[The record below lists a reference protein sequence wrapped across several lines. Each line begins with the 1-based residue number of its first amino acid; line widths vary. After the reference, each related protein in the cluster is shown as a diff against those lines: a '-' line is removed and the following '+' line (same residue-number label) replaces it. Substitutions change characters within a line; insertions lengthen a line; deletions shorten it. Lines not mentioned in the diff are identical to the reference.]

1 MVFFYLYMGIL
12 ILKTLF
18 TAICIIES
26 SGNPNSVNG
35 KAVGIAQ
42 IQPNVIADVNKWG
55 HHYTLN
61 DRLDPYKSEQIFYIY
76 TSHYI
81 TKLKLDD
88 SIQNRANI
96 WRYGPRG
103 RKGRTPYALKALSL
117 VNKVLKSDL

>member
-1 MVFFYLYMGIL
+1 MSIL

-18 TAICIIES
+18 TVICIIES
-26 SGNPNSVNG
+26 SENPNAVHG

-61 DRLDPYKSEQIFYIY
+61 DRLDPYKSEKIFYLY
-76 TSHYI
+76 TNHYL
-81 TKLKLDD
+81 TKFKLDD

-96 WRYGPRG
+96 WHYGACG

-117 VNKVLKSDL
+117 VNKSLKRDL